1 MINSPSKRETIKVC
15 IRVRPLLPH
24 EDVEYWTI
32 DENENT
38 ISSVNFSDNSNQ
50 IQQNSFMAK
59 ALMDSIYTSQSFH
72 FDKIYPQNSSS
83 QTIYKEMCRDITKNV
98 INGINGSIFTYGQT
112 TSGKTFTMLGNPQKP
127 GILPCV
133 LKDLF
138 DLIQKETCNISVY
151 CSYIEIYNE
160 NIHDLLSNT
169 NSLKLIDDPK
179 YGVIV
184 SGAKLVHIKNFEG
197 GIELKDKGEENR
209 KYRDTLINEYSSR
222 SHTIFQ
228 IFLESSQMDPN
239 TNSITSRNSVLNMI
253 DLAGSEKLNETESN
267 SGETGYINKSLFALA
282 NVINKLAEGKKK
294 HIPYRDSKLTRLL
307 SMALGGNSYITV
319 ICNVSPSAT
328 NFYQT
333 LSTLRFAS
341 RAKVVKLNPNINE
354 YYNEREMI
362 EMYKKEIEKLQYEIN
377 NEIPE
382 ISKGQITQQNE
393 INKEEEEEKDY
404 KMKYFNEV
412 LKNKRLKLENDN
424 LKKEIDNAFIYY
436 SNVNNTKNN
445 SNNISNTSNKSENS
459 FLHPYLSQLDSM
471 IQSFPPHL
479 QEIKQFFLSSLSQ
492 INNEYLNQLD
502 TLQQFYLN
510 KVKENYSKISSYL
523 NSPQQKNFINNNNIN
538 STTNNYTDEDFLNN
552 IKSKNLFTNISLTFD
567 SNQTIQSIKGEYE
580 KKSDQI
586 EQNMSFYKTTID
598 EIFNKFINDLHT
610 KENVNNNKVL
620 NQKITEEYNICNLL
634 LDETYNEKQNELE
647 KNFFETLRIISS
659 IKKE

>member
-32 DENENT
+32 DENENI

-377 NEIPE
+377 NESPE

-393 INKEEEEEKDY
+393 INKEEEEKDY

-459 FLHPYLSQLDSM
+459 FLHPYLSQLDNM

-510 KVKENYSKISSYL
+510 KVKDNYSKISSYL
-523 NSPQQKNFINNNNIN
+523 NSPQQNNYINNNSIN
-538 STTNNYTDEDFLNN
+538 SNTDNYTDEDFLNN

-610 KENVNNNKVL
+610 KENVNNNNVL
-620 NQKITEEYNICNLL
+620 KQKITEEYNICNLL
-634 LDETYNEKQNELE
+634 LEETYNEKQNELE